1 MTQQS
6 FANGS
11 MMLFTLVQSMA
22 SMLLGIS
29 YSNCHMCHAEQ
40 GGGDE
45 PPKHASMH
53 VCEPILVPLLLLK
66 ILRLQVMMWC
76 PLRGGLWN
84 RFNLISPKSKAGG
97 FHVRWL
103 RLLHKT
109 AKIFASPVCMKVPKG
124 GTHVSAHAFKCGVAL
139 HRKAIQLC
147 TAGPSSTPIPCFPRS
162 PKCICSW
169 KLGCLACFILQ
180 QLGCLYAYTWLGNA
194 ARLWMADQLARGALM
209 IMSPNCDLAS

>member
-53 VCEPILVPLLLLK
+53 VCESILVPK
-66 ILRLQVMMWC
+66 VVFQKHALRIYC
-76 PLRGGLWN
+76 
-84 RFNLISPKSKAGG
+84 
-97 FHVRWL
+97 
-103 RLLHKT
+103 
-109 AKIFASPVCMKVPKG
+109 
-124 GTHVSAHAFKCGVAL
+124 
-139 HRKAIQLC
+139 
-147 TAGPSSTPIPCFPRS
+147 
-162 PKCICSW
+162 
-169 KLGCLACFILQ
+169 
-180 QLGCLYAYTWLGNA
+180 
-194 ARLWMADQLARGALM
+194 
-209 IMSPNCDLAS
+209 